1 MTSRNLASLLAAP
14 GGIQSSSLT
23 TGEMNLSQSELD
35 SVVAAA
41 IAQWAAAG
49 ASADQIAI
57 LQAVTFS
64 VADLS
69 RNIIGQEISP
79 THITIDV
86 DAAGHGWFIDP
97 TPFDNFEFLHAGN
110 ALATDLFTDP
120 DNAAA
125 GHLDLLTAV
134 SHELGHVLELDDSQ
148 DNFSDLMFTN
158 LVDGERRL
166 PDSIDIYLAP
176 GSILTPVPTTPSGS
190 SERAVAAPASN
201 GSASSGNPGNDII
214 DAGHGGG
221 ALFGGA
227 GADTFVFANVN
238 VSADRPP
245 PVTYVMDYS
254 HAEGDRFDFSALTSQ
269 FHPFGSSDAMIVRA
283 VEDPSNTF
291 ATLQV
296 NAVDASGPPG
306 APNWVSIA
314 EVVGAHSG
322 DTLSVL
328 IDSHSAVHLAQIHVG
343 LLV

>member
-1 MTSRNLASLLAAP
+1 MTSKNLASLLAAP
-14 GGIQSSSLT
+14 GGIQSSSST

-49 ASADQIAI
+49 ASADQIAV

-64 VADLS
+64 VGDLS
-69 RNIIGQEISP
+69 GNAIGQETSP
-79 THITIDV
+79 THITIDI
-86 DAAGHGWFIDP
+86 DAAGHGWFVDP
-97 TPFDNFEFLHAGN
+97 TPFDNFEFLHAAN

-120 DNAAA
+120 GNAAA

-148 DNFSDLMFTN
+148 DNFSDLMYLN

-176 GSILTPVPTTPSGS
+176 SSILTPVPTTPSGS
-190 SERAVAAPASN
+190 NGPAVATQASN
-201 GSASSGNPGNDII
+201 GPAPSGNPGNDTI

-221 ALFGGA
+221 TLFGGA
-227 GADTFVFANVN
+227 GADTFVFANIN
-238 VSADRPP
+238 VKADRSP
-245 PVTYVMDYS
+245 PVTHVMDYS
-254 HAEGDRFDFSALTSQ
+254 YAEGDRFDFSALTSQ
-269 FHPFGSSDAMIVRA
+269 FHAIGGSDALIVRA
-283 VEDPSNTF
+283 VEDPSGTF

-296 NAVDASGPPG
+296 NAVDSSG
-306 APNWVSIA
+306 AAVTSNWVSVV
-314 EVVGAHSG
+314 EVAGAHSG